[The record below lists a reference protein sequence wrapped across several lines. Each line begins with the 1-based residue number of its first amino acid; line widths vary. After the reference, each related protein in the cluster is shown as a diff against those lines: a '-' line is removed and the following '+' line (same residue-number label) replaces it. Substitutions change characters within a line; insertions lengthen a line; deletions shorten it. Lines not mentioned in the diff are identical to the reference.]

1 MKEDWYRSPDDSPEA
16 MADFEQRLSRARP
29 NNRAQYLRVKAVTLA
44 QQPNQCARQ
53 IAIALL
59 RRIISDF
66 ADEWHEVNFS
76 HEMLGRIHENDG
88 RFEEAER
95 EYRWVVGA
103 YAKSSSGTDNQ
114 NQTVSQVL
122 RSGTVART
130 GRRQYHLQR
139 GLVSILGCSG
149 TACSVTWKALGL
161 SQAKQPQFPRHPTLG
176 IVRADSGILAEMLM
190 LTTGGPS
197 MPAGGVESNQGQCPA
212 SGPLFVLC
220 DNPHEWLHWKEE
232 IPPCSRGCTFQS
244 ERRRRDESECRLLV
258 LPR

>member
-1 MKEDWYRSPDDSPEA
+1 MLQLHPSTVRCGTMKEDWYRSPDDSPEA

-103 YAKSSSGTDNQ
+103 YAKSSSGTSGLCDLTLAELIIRTKQSAKFFEAVRLLEQAAGNITF
-114 NQTVSQVL
+114 NADWFRYWVAAARVAAARLAVL
-122 RSGTVART
+122 L
-130 GRRQYHLQR
+130 GRRR
-139 GLVSILGCSG
+139 
-149 TACSVTWKALGL
+149 
-161 SQAKQPQFPRHPTLG
+161 
-176 IVRADSGILAEMLM
+176 
-190 LTTGGPS
+190 
-197 MPAGGVESNQGQCPA
+197 
-212 SGPLFVLC
+212 
-220 DNPHEWLHWKEE
+220 
-232 IPPCSRGCTFQS
+232 
-244 ERRRRDESECRLLV
+244 
-258 LPR
+258 